1 MKLNKKTIYRVKTQ
15 ELFDKMMEDA
25 KKQDYSYLHTDI
37 WTMYKENTG
46 VRIDEKGN
54 MNYCSMSY
62 YWDNKQTDYKDYY
75 YTEYRDIPEIYPLN
89 FGCVGIDA
97 PDFKT
102 AYEAFRKHM
111 LNIFGDKS
119 ETNTYTVRVDDNKTT
134 VITPDG
140 KCATAKCHPD
150 DDFDIIEGFKTA
162 IEKIREMDR
171 KLTFE
176 EKKILSALELLNCS
190 TFEVTDYEQINGYN
204 NNGNDVEIDITDK
217 DVFSWL
223 NTHKEL
229 NVKEILEKY
238 A

>member
-1 MKLNKKTIYRVKTQ
+1 MKLNKKTIYRVRTQ

-25 KKQDYSYLHTDI
+25 KKQGYTTLPSTSWYNN
-37 WTMYKENTG
+37 KENTA
-46 VRIDEKGN
+46 VRIDMDGVLGF
-54 MNYCSMSY
+54 SRIGY
-62 YWDNKQTDYKDYY
+62 YHENDDYDTYDF
-75 YTEYRDIPEIYPLN
+75 TEYEEVPKIYPIN

-102 AYEAFRKHM
+102 AYEVFSGYMKTRDELIDMINEKV
-111 LNIFGDKS
+111 
-119 ETNTYTVRVDDNKTT
+119 YTVCVQDNKTT

-140 KCATAKCHPD
+140 KVGTAKCHPD
-150 DDFDIIEGFKTA
+150 DDFDIVEGFKTA

-204 NNGNDVEIDITDK
+204 NNGNDVAIDITDK

-223 NTHKEL
+223 KPCKEF
-229 NVKEILEKY
+229 NIKEILEKY